1 MKIVMFTDAYW
12 PRVNGVTVSVDSF
25 AHALIRLGH
34 EVMIICPFYP
44 ESSVV
49 ERISDSTLEKKDNPH
64 EPAILRVPSI
74 PLFFSKEDRLAKF
87 HKGFWVSKQ
96 IEAFDPDMIHLNSEF
111 VIAEF
116 GLQYARF
123 HNLPVIYTFH
133 THWDEYIANYL
144 FFLPKFVLKL
154 IVWGIVKPLVKRV
167 DSIIIPSTQIG
178 EVVKKYKVK
187 KKTHLLPTGIDPHLF
202 SRDTD
207 EIERFRELL
216 TKKYPQLKNK
226 RILLFVGR
234 ITREKNL
241 AFLLDLA
248 PEIIKKHP
256 DVIFLLVGNGPDLNE
271 LQEQGERL
279 GIADQVIF
287 TGYLDREDVAL
298 IYGMSHIFVFPS
310 LTETQGLV
318 TIEAMLS
325 GIPVVAVGVMGTLMV
340 MNGDNGG
347 FMVKDDAGEFI
358 RRVCDLLEDDALYR
372 RKVAEAKNYAQGWTI
387 DTMAAK
393 LEGIYHTVLSTFNRE
408 SRPKPQRSLLFG
420 WRF

>member
-1 MKIVMFTDAYW
+1 M
-12 PRVNGVTVSVDSF
+12 
-25 AHALIRLGH
+25 
-34 EVMIICPFYP
+34 
-44 ESSVV
+44 
-49 ERISDSTLEKKDNPH
+49 
-64 EPAILRVPSI
+64 

-96 IEAFDPDMIHLNSEF
+96 IEEFNPDIIHLNSEF

-116 GLQYARF
+116 GIQYARL
-123 HNLPVIYTFH
+123 HSLPVLYTFH

-144 FFLPKFVLKL
+144 YFLPKFVLKL
-154 IVWGIVKPLVKRV
+154 IVWGITIPLLKRIDAV
-167 DSIIIPSTQIG
+167 IIPSTQIG
-178 EVVKKYKVK
+178 EVVKKFKVK
-187 KKTHLLPTGIDPHLF
+187 KKTYLLPTGIDPHLF

-207 EIERFRELL
+207 EIDRFRDIL
-216 TKKYPQLKNK
+216 TRKYPPLRNK

-234 ITREKNL
+234 IAREKNL
-241 AFLLDLA
+241 EFLLDLA

-256 DVIFLLVGNGPDLNE
+256 DLVFLMVGNGPDLYE

-310 LTETQGLV
+310 LTESQGLV

-325 GIPVVAVGVMGTLMV
+325 GIPVVAIGAMGTLQV
-340 MNGDNGG
+340 MGGDNGG
-347 FMVKDDAGEFI
+347 FMVKNDREEFK
-358 RRVCDLLEDDALYR
+358 RRLFDLLEDDALYR
-372 RKVAEAKNYAQGWTI
+372 RKAAEAKQYAQGWTI

-393 LEGIYHTVLSTFNRE
+393 LEGIYHDVLSTF
-408 SRPKPQRSLLFG
+408 K
-420 WRF
+420 